1 MVYEARVMLLFLL
14 GYITVSVSGIQ
25 NVEVSCSHKN
35 ICALRQS
42 SVNLICSYSNIGIIT
57 GFWFSLKD
65 KAKWR
70 EEEHPEDLTLD
81 SDYAGRVDYTE
92 MTNITFTLTI
102 TDLRARDSGE
112 YRLVL
117 VKDKGEE
124 YVSSTGVTLTV
135 TDLQVTRD
143 STQYVLTCHTSCRL
157 TFAAKLYYWYKNGQF
172 LKDYEDKQGTFTL
185 TTTEQGSYSCSVHGF
200 NEIRSPSLCVGRD
213 CWSVTYPD
221 NRVCVLEGS
230 SVEFTG
236 NYIPPDGQRVDTIYW
251 HSSKDFVNLENEK
264 QFVNRVK
271 YVQQNRNFTLNMK
284 QLTKNDSGEYRLR
297 IINQLD
303 KFSGRPG
310 VVLNVT
316 DLQVRLSDY
325 AVASEERTAVTLG
338 CITSCTLPN
347 SPIYMWYKNGQPV
360 ISKLTKHNKLYLISS
375 EDAGNYSC
383 AVKGREDLRSPE
395 QIVTFPV
402 VDLCSECPKG
412 NNIGIIA
419 GAAVVLALIIIA
431 GSLCIWRRKS
441 KSGQRQSSTEDSD
454 PQSGQVAVAPQ
465 DDVHYSSILFSSR
478 TQGSSQPTEEHE
490 QVQYAEVKLKRPAAA
505 V

>member
-1 MVYEARVMLLFLL
+1 MDVESRMLLLL
-14 GYITVSVSGIQ
+14 TLLLSIAVLVSGIQ

-102 TDLRARDSGE
+102 TDLRERDSGE

-117 VKDKGEE
+117 VKDKGEK

-157 TFAAKLYYWYKNGQF
+157 TFAPKLYYWYKNGQF

-185 TTTEQGSYSCSVHGF
+185 TTTEQVSYSCSVHGF

-213 CWSVTYPD
+213 CSSVTYPD
-221 NRVCVLEGS
+221 KRVCALEGS

-236 NYIPPDGQRVDTIYW
+236 NYKPPDGQRVDTIYW
-251 HSSKDFVNLENEK
+251 HSSNDFQNLENEK

-271 YVQQNRNFTLNMK
+271 YVEQNRNFTLNMK

-375 EDAGNYSC
+375 EDEGNYSC
-383 AVKGREDLRSPE
+383 AVKGHEDLRSPE
-395 QIVTFPV
+395 QIVTFFSSNEG
-402 VDLCSECPKG
+402 SEADVWKLH
-412 NNIGIIA
+412 A
-419 GAAVVLALIIIA
+419 VWGAAAALVPA
-431 GSLCIWRRKS
+431 LLLSLLTSFLCVKRKKRAVRDIQCVPKPGDGTNTGLNHMTMS
-441 KSGQRQSSTEDSD
+441 PDYENIQSSSSD
-454 PQSGQVAVAPQ
+454 TYTTLNAATMSS
-465 DDVHYSSILFSSR
+465 DYDVLR
-478 TQGSSQPTEEHE
+478 
-490 QVQYAEVKLKRPAAA
+490 K
-505 V
+505 